1 MDGKIVYSVVTSDA
15 LSTIEGARSEGNFA
29 YEYGISMLPDVSE
42 EIGSASLSVTQ
53 CVVVNGYSP
62 RKAMAN
68 DFAVYLATQA
78 TDTLFTRTG
87 KLPVYDASD
96 TYDDPNKKAF
106 LDEYTCSVP
115 MPKLVETSNFWVELE
130 ITFARIWGGEN
141 ANNDLKALSE
151 KIMSQV
157 VGGEYEEEY
166 IDLPEE
172 VVEEYEDEESSEG
185 GEE

>member
-1 MDGKIVYSVVTSDA
+1 
-15 LSTIEGARSEGNFA
+15 
-29 YEYGISMLPDVSE
+29 
-42 EIGSASLSVTQ
+42 
-53 CVVVNGYSP
+53 
-62 RKAMAN
+62 
-68 DFAVYLATQA
+68 
-78 TDTLFTRTG
+78 
-87 KLPVYDASD
+87 
-96 TYDDPNKKAF
+96 
-106 LDEYTCSVP
+106 

>member
-1 MDGKIVYSVVTSDA
+1 
-15 LSTIEGARSEGNFA
+15 
-29 YEYGISMLPDVSE
+29 
-42 EIGSASLSVTQ
+42 
-53 CVVVNGYSP
+53 
-62 RKAMAN
+62 
-68 DFAVYLATQA
+68 
-78 TDTLFTRTG
+78 
-87 KLPVYDASD
+87 
-96 TYDDPNKKAF
+96 
-106 LDEYTCSVP
+106 

-172 VVEEYEDEESSEG
+172 VVEEYEDEESGEG